1 MLTKIQEVF
10 KEVFDVAPEEVTLA
24 SHRDDFDE
32 WDSMR
37 QLELISALE
46 KKFKVK
52 FTMDEMIK
60 IDSVQEIVKLVEHK
74 Q

>member
-10 KEVFDVAPEEVTLA
+10 KEVFDVAPEEVTLT

-60 IDSVQEIVKLVEHK
+60 IDSVQEIVKLIEYK